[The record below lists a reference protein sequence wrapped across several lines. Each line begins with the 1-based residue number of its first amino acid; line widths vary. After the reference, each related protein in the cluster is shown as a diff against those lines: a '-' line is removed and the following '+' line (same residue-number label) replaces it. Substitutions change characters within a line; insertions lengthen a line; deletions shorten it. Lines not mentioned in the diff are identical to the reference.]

1 MPPSWE
7 VLKARIEGR
16 GTDTP
21 ERIAARLALAEE
33 EMAAAKEFDEILIN
47 HEVGE
52 VVQGLI
58 ALAAR

>member
-1 MPPSWE
+1 
-7 VLKARIEGR
+7 
-16 GTDTP
+16 
-21 ERIAARLALAEE
+21 
-33 EMAAAKEFDEILIN
+33 MAAAKEFDEILIN